1 MSMLEQACI
10 TANEKFLMSIPDTLP
25 EPVYSKKHIR
35 KINKLKN
42 KMRND
47 RYHHLTTGT
56 VKVMLVAA
64 IILSLMVSSFAIPT
78 TREYIIEQFKKYS
91 VFQATA
97 TDDSQNVDGITLGY
111 IPEGFE
117 VMREYSDEW
126 QHSVDYGNNNNI
138 WFAVKKL
145 KNVTA
150 AQFDTE
156 TYEYHTEIVGNV
168 KYVFYKTS
176 SEAIGVL
183 WNNRNYTYRING
195 NISQEELLKIAQN
208 II

>member
-117 VMREYSDEW
+117 VVREYSDGW
-126 QHSVDYGNNNNI
+126 QCSVKYSNNND
-138 WFAVKKL
+138 WFMIRKTMIKTGVG
-145 KNVTA
+145 
-150 AQFDTE
+150 FDTE
-156 TYEYHTEIVGNV
+156 EYDCQTSTLNGREYIIYTNSPGNNGII
-168 KYVFYKTS
+168 FDQ
-176 SEAIGVL
+176 G
-183 WNNRNYTYRING
+183 NYIFKLSG
-195 NISQEELLKIAQN
+195 NISEEEMLKIAQN
-208 II
+208 IK